1 MVIIRKYGKGNL
13 PNLIVIG
20 AQKSGTTSL
29 HYYLNLHPQISMS
42 REKELEFFMEDRNW
56 HKGVEWYKSHFT
68 TEAKVYGESSPNY
81 TAYPAW
87 DGVPERMYSVIPD
100 TKLIYILRDPIDRM
114 LSQYVQYVAVGL
126 ENRPVEIAFR
136 VLNYHNAYA
145 RRSRYFMQLQQYL
158 KYFSSS
164 SILIITA
171 EDLLNERRKTLENV
185 FAFLDV
191 DETFYSPKF
200 DNIKHGSGGR
210 RRKNRIGLLLK
221 ELAESNIAKMFST
234 DTRMKIVQ
242 VVELAFSTKIARPAL
257 DESLRAELVRFLK
270 EDIDRL
276 REFTGSDFS
285 AWCI

>member
-1 MVIIRKYGKGNL
+1 LVIIRKYGKGNL

-234 DTRMKIVQ
+234 DTRMKIGQ

>member
-1 MVIIRKYGKGNL
+1 MIIRKYGKGNL

-234 DTRMKIVQ
+234 DTRMKIGQ